1 MLGHQLV
8 AVANPIGSDTFFSR
22 TESQNR
28 GPNIILGGGGG
39 RACRFSLIFM
49 MGFKVIRG

>member
-28 GPNIILGGGGG
+28 GPKIIFGGG